1 MRVQYIALLCVLG
14 ISLPFLRCA
23 SGDIPSCI
31 EIAPPEINLTSQ
43 KTVVE
48 RHIVGDYREL
58 ERDAWIVS
66 SVQTNMS
73 RRTVSRD
80 RVLFEAMSTR
90 DTLRPKIREFKSEGA
105 VGETNDGFVKYIG
118 TPKYQRDAVLR
129 GDLMGIIEQENSAR
143 KTIFQRVLVR
153 SGKKSPSDQDVAAFG
168 GRFAAEQ
175 RAFAKENDWIQ
186 DTSGRWDRK

>member
-1 MRVQYIALLCVLG
+1 MRLQYIALLCVLG
-14 ISLPFLRCA
+14 VALPLLRCA
-23 SGDIPSCI
+23 SGTIPSCI

-48 RHIVGDYREL
+48 RHIVGDYKEL

-90 DTLRPKIREFKSEGA
+90 DSLRQKIREFKDEGA
-105 VGETNDGFVKYIG
+105 VGETSKGYLKYIG
-118 TPKYQRDAVLR
+118 TPKYQRDAALR
-129 GDLMGIIEQENSAR
+129 SSLMGVVDQENQAR
-143 KTIFQRVLVR
+143 KTVFQRVLVR
-153 SGKKSPSDQDVAAFG
+153 SGKKVPSERDIDEFG
-168 GRFAAEQ
+168 SRFAGEQ